1 MSDGALIALVACAA
15 VILALLTGFA
25 VSTAKSI
32 KGKKKEYEELEA
44 PEENDVVDDETPKP
58 EQKRGVVIDKKC
70 EVLKEGLH
78 VPYVESVWA
87 IQIAAT
93 DGTTDSCFV
102 NEETFASV
110 NKGDAVT
117 YFKEGDI
124 YYINGTD
131 EEN

>member
-1 MSDGALIALVACAA
+1 MGDGTLIAVVAFAA
-15 VILALLTGFA
+15 VILAVLIWFA
-25 VSTAKSI
+25 VSTVKSV
-32 KGKKKEYEELEA
+32 KGKTKEYKELDEQEENETVDEEA
-44 PEENDVVDDETPKP
+44 PKL

-117 YFKEGDI
+117 YFKEGDL

-131 EEN
+131 EDN